1 VRRSAISEGKFN
13 RFWTTA
19 AFFLI
24 AVTITGSLITWA
36 RCSPGQPIEISLP
49 PEEEAEGGI
58 AISGAV
64 TNPGYYPLTGSDSL
78 EALLRAAGGT
88 TEEADLT
95 GLELFVPETAQGP
108 QPQRIDVNRAE
119 VWLLDALPGI
129 GPTRAQAIVD
139 YRRKNGPFRSTNELM
154 KVDGIGTATYERIRP
169 LITVAD

>member
-1 VRRSAISEGKFN
+1 MRRSAISEGKFN

-19 AFFLI
+19 AFLLI

-49 PEEEAEGGI
+49 AEEEAEGGI

-108 QPQRIDVNRAE
+108 QPQRIDINRAE
-119 VWLLDALPGI
+119 AWLLDALPGI
-129 GPTRAQAIVD
+129 GPTKAQAIVD

-154 KVDGIGTATYERIRP
+154 KVDGIGTTTYERIKP

>member
-49 PEEEAEGGI
+49 AEEETEGGI

-78 EALLRAAGGT
+78 EALLKAAGGT

-108 QPQRIDVNRAE
+108 QTQRIDVNRAE

-139 YRRKNGPFRSTNELM
+139 YRQKNGPFRSTNELM
-154 KVDGIGTATYERIRP
+154 KVDGIGTSTYERIRP